1 MSSSSQLP
9 GAGGQCGPGP
19 ARTLHRCC
27 ITRHTCGSHATC
39 GTSGTRRGS
48 VGCGRGILAA
58 RRTGQFSRMA
68 QSRLTWHVHWHGLP
82 LRKSRGTSAGLAT
95 TAALTAAALATT
107 RLEGWLRHRTNRTR
121 SRARV
126 RATRVDGPKVRF
138 TKRVCDTGTDPQPP
152 PPKARLSLRRAR
164 LHLLALWQSSLEDRN
179 IAKKRCGSIGC
190 GKGWEEV
197 NTGNACSTET
207 RRGQLSL
214 LKRTDGDS
222 RYLPSPRASHV
233 QCSRT
238 CQLVNMYKM

>member
-1 MSSSSQLP
+1 MPPVERQAP
-9 GAGGQCGPGP
+9 GAAQ
-19 ARTLHRCC
+19 L
-27 ITRHTCGSHATC
+27 ATDVAYWLL
-39 GTSGTRRGS
+39 GAQDSP
-48 VGCGRGILAA
+48 VA
-58 RRTGQFSRMA
+58 A

-82 LRKSRGTSAGLAT
+82 LRKSRGTSAGLTT

-138 TKRVCDTGTDPQPP
+138 TKRALRNTGKAPLPP
-152 PPKARLSLRRAR
+152 PPPPRLPARLSLRRAR
-164 LHLLALWQSSLEDRN
+164 LHLLALWQSNLEDRN

-197 NTGNACSTET
+197 NYTGTHAAQKHGEGN
-207 RRGQLSL
+207 SL

-238 CQLVNMYKM
+238 CQLVHVHVAFPRVQVQVTS

>member
-1 MSSSSQLP
+1 MEAMPPVERQAP
-9 GAGGQCGPGP
+9 GAAQ
-19 ARTLHRCC
+19 L
-27 ITRHTCGSHATC
+27 ATDVAYWLL
-39 GTSGTRRGS
+39 GAQDSP
-48 VGCGRGILAA
+48 VA
-58 RRTGQFSRMA
+58 A

-126 RATRVDGPKVRF
+126 RELASRVDGPKVRF
-138 TKRVCDTGTDPQPP
+138 TKRVCDTGTETPTPP
-152 PPKARLSLRRAR
+152 PRLPARLSLRRAR
-164 LHLLALWQSSLEDRN
+164 LHLLALWQSNLEDRN
-179 IAKKRCGSIGC
+179 MSKKRCGSVEAFGC
-190 GKGWEEV
+190 GKGCRRL
-197 NTGNACSTET
+197 GRGQYRNACSTET

-238 CQLVNMYKM
+238 CQLVKMYKM

>member
-27 ITRHTCGSHATC
+27 ITRHTRGSHATC

-48 VGCGRGILAA
+48 VGGGRGILAA
-58 RRTGQFSRMA
+58 RRTGQFSRTA

-126 RATRVDGPKVRF
+126 RELASRVDGPKVRF
-138 TKRVCDTGTDPQPP
+138 TKRVCDTGTDPYPP
-152 PPKARLSLRRAR
+152 PLAFLRGSLSVVRVFT
-164 LHLLALWQSSLEDRN
+164 S
-179 IAKKRCGSIGC
+179 
-190 GKGWEEV
+190 
-197 NTGNACSTET
+197 
-207 RRGQLSL
+207 
-214 LKRTDGDS
+214 
-222 RYLPSPRASHV
+222 
-233 QCSRT
+233 
-238 CQLVNMYKM
+238 

>member
-1 MSSSSQLP
+1 MGAMPPVERQAP
-9 GAGGQCGPGP
+9 GAAQ
-19 ARTLHRCC
+19 L
-27 ITRHTCGSHATC
+27 ATDVAYWLL
-39 GTSGTRRGS
+39 GAQDSP
-48 VGCGRGILAA
+48 VA
-58 RRTGQFSRMA
+58 A

-138 TKRVCDTGTDPQPP
+138 TKRALRNTGTAPLPP
-152 PPKARLSLRRAR
+152 PPPRLPARLSLRRAR
-164 LHLLALWQSSLEDRN
+164 LHLLALWQSNLEDRN

-197 NTGNACSTET
+197 NYTGTHAAQKHGEGN
-207 RRGQLSL
+207 SL

-238 CQLVNMYKM
+238 CQLVHVHVAFPRATCTCSLERLGLRARPRGQAKRSG

>member
-1 MSSSSQLP
+1 VGAMPPVERQAP
-9 GAGGQCGPGP
+9 GAAQ
-19 ARTLHRCC
+19 L
-27 ITRHTCGSHATC
+27 ATDVAYWLL
-39 GTSGTRRGS
+39 GAQDSP
-48 VGCGRGILAA
+48 VA
-58 RRTGQFSRMA
+58 A

-107 RLEGWLRHRTNRTR
+107 RLEGWLRHRTKRTR

-126 RATRVDGPKVRF
+126 RELASRVDGPKVRN

-197 NTGNACSTET
+197 NTCTGTHAPQKHGEGN
-207 RRGQLSL
+207 SL
-214 LKRTDGDS
+214 
-222 RYLPSPRASHV
+222 
-233 QCSRT
+233 C
-238 CQLVNMYKM
+238 